1 MNESALVSAQ
11 WLLANLEQP
20 NVKILDASMDAT
32 VVFPDAW
39 KSGPKEF
46 EEAHIPGAQYFN
58 IDATSDASSGL
69 PHTLPSPGAFQELMR
84 SLGINAGDHVVVYD
98 NSLLRSAARGW
109 WMFRVMGHANV
120 SVLDGGLEAW
130 KSVGGVLE
138 QGALAPKPGNF
149 VANFRP
155 ALFRSKSDMLENL
168 QSKKAQVV
176 DARGAPRFT
185 GEVQEPR
192 PGLASG
198 HIPSA
203 LNVPFSSLYDADGT
217 LKPQAALSA
226 IFDSAGVNPQ
236 APIYTSCGSGVT
248 ACNLTLALY
257 ELGNNEVAVYDGSWV
272 EWGSAGDV
280 PVEQGH

>member
-1 MNESALVSAQ
+1 MSESALVSAQ
-11 WLLANLEQP
+11 WLLANFEQP
-20 NVKILDASMDAT
+20 DVKILDASMDAT
-32 VVFPDAW
+32 VVFPNAW

-46 EEAHIPGAQYFN
+46 KEAHIPGAQYFD
-58 IDATSDASSGL
+58 IDATSDTSSGL
-69 PHTLPSPGAFQELMR
+69 PHTLPSPDAFRELMR
-84 SLGINAGDHVVVYD
+84 SLGINAGDHVIVYD

-130 KSVGGVLE
+130 KSAGGVLE
-138 QGALAPKPGNF
+138 QGAPAPITGDF
-149 VANFRP
+149 VAKFR
-155 ALFRSKSDMLENL
+155 AELFRNKSDMLENI
-168 QSKKAQVV
+168 QSNTAQVV

-198 HIPSA
+198 HIPNA
-203 LNVPFSSLYDADGT
+203 LNVPFSSLYEADGT
-217 LKPQAALSA
+217 LKSQAELSA
-226 IFDSAGVNPQ
+226 IFDAAEVNRQ

-248 ACNLTLALY
+248 ACNVTLALY
-257 ELGNNEVAVYDGSWV
+257 ELGNQDVAVYDGSWV